1 MAIQSKDELTEQ
13 IRQLLDRRV
22 PVAIETDDA
31 EALLNALSY
40 QSRHHPQRHV
50 WIEIEPEEFTL
61 DLEDWHNSAEWD
73 DTVLQIVVEAEDD
86 VIELVET
93 WLAGR
98 AITQLHMNGHQTTSH
113 LHLERERIS

>member
-1 MAIQSKDELTEQ
+1 MATQRKDELTEQ
-13 IRQLLDRRV
+13 IRQLIGRSV
-22 PVAIETDDA
+22 PIAVETDDA

-50 WIEIEPEEFTL
+50 WIEIEPGEFIL

-93 WLAGR
+93 WLVGR
-98 AITQLHMNGHQTTSH
+98 AITQLHMNGHQATSH

>member
-1 MAIQSKDELTEQ
+1 M
-13 IRQLLDRRV
+13 
-22 PVAIETDDA
+22 AIETDDA

-50 WIEIEPEEFTL
+50 WIEVEPDGFTL
-61 DLEDWHNSAEWD
+61 DLEDWNNSAEWD
-73 DTVLQIVVEAEDD
+73 DTVLQITVESEDN

-98 AITQLHMNGHQTTSH
+98 AITQLHMNGHQTNSH